1 VKARLVRWGG
11 AAALILL
18 VIVVRVLWSAR
29 SELAQ
34 GERSLDRHDEEG
46 AIAHFRRAAHW
57 YAPGNPWS
65 TAALD
70 RLKFVGRHAEM
81 QGDLSTALRAYRAI
95 RTSILGTRSF
105 YTPHP
110 ARLASAN
117 RRIARLMAKLPRPPE
132 DVGKPY
138 SRLVAEHLALL
149 ERDDA
154 PKASW
159 SFVMLLG
166 FATWITAAFR
176 MVGRGL
182 DAEGRIQTRPFLAW
196 AGVLVV
202 GLGVWMLGLL
212 LA

>member
-1 VKARLVRWGG
+1 
-11 AAALILL
+11 
-18 VIVVRVLWSAR
+18 
-29 SELAQ
+29 
-34 GERSLDRHDEEG
+34 
-46 AIAHFRRAAHW
+46 
-57 YAPGNPWS
+57 
-65 TAALD
+65 
-70 RLKFVGRHAEM
+70 M
-81 QGDLSTALRAYRAI
+81 ALRAYRAI

-117 RRIARLMAKLPRPPE
+117 RRIARLMARLPRPPE

-138 SRLVAEHLALL
+138 PRLVSEHLALL

-154 PKASW
+154 PKVGW
-159 SFVMLLG
+159 SLLMLLG

-176 MVGRGL
+176 LVGRGL
-182 DAEGRIQTRPFLAW
+182 DADGRIQTRRALKW

-202 GLGVWMLGLL
+202 GLGVWIVGLW